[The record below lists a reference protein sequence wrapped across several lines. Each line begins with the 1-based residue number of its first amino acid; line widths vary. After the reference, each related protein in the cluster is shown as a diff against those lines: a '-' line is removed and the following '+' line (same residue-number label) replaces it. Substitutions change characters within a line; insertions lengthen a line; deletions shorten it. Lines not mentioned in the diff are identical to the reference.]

1 MFVFQVYFVLAGIG
15 SQTVEPEKAHDLP
28 SEIWEASDGSD
39 ELWNVAKQKENG
51 EDPSPRLEKK
61 RTNGSWRLM
70 SQLKQLEWTEFSSF
84 DFSWLHHRMND
95 AHVHYHITCFT

>member
-39 ELWNVAKQKENG
+39 EL
-51 EDPSPRLEKK
+51 
-61 RTNGSWRLM
+61 
-70 SQLKQLEWTEFSSF
+70 
-84 DFSWLHHRMND
+84 
-95 AHVHYHITCFT
+95 